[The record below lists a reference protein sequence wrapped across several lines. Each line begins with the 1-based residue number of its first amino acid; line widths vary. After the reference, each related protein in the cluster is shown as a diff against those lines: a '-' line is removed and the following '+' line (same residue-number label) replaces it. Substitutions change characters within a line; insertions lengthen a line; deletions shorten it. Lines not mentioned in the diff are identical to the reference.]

1 MAVKRARRLAWVE
14 ARTAGSAGRSEG
26 GMTEDTGKAR
36 QLAVLCG
43 AVVLCLSVWFAG
55 TAAVPDL
62 LAQGLVTPRGAA
74 WLTMAVQLGFVA
86 GTLVS
91 AVLSLA
97 DRRDPR
103 RLFLAC
109 GLLAAA
115 ATLAQTQVAPSGAA
129 ALGLRFV
136 AGAAMAG
143 VYPVGMKLAAS
154 WARPGAGSD
163 LGLLIGLLVGAV
175 TLGSALP
182 HLAPGL
188 LGGIGWRSAYLGAG
202 VLAAVGGLL
211 ILAFRPGPMLG
222 NRPPFR
228 PAQALEAWRNKGL
241 RLANLGYL
249 GHMWEL
255 YAMWAWVGLF
265 LAGVLGGQVGPFV
278 FAVMAA
284 GSLGCV
290 AAGLLADRWN
300 RASAAACCLL
310 VSGLCALLIGPAAG
324 LGAAVVL
331 AVALVWGFAVVA
343 DSAQFSAC
351 IVTLSPPDYVGT
363 MLTVQTSLG
372 FLLTAVTIGLVPAAV
387 GWLGWDWA
395 FAVLAPGPLLGA
407 WAMWRLRPMLPS
419 PAR

>member
-1 MAVKRARRLAWVE
+1 MIPLSDVSPAP
-14 ARTAGSAGRSEG
+14 AGTPKSRNLG
-26 GMTEDTGKAR
+26 
-36 QLAVLCG
+36 LLCL

-62 LAQGLVTPRGAA
+62 LASGLATPAQAG
-74 WLTMAVQLGFVA
+74 WLTTAVQLGFVA

-91 AVLSLA
+91 AILSLA

-109 GLLAAA
+109 GLVASA
-115 ATLAQTQVAPSGAA
+115 ATLAQTLVAPAGPA

-154 WARPGAGSD
+154 WAKAD

-182 HLAPGL
+182 HLIPGL
-188 LGGIGWRSAYLGAG
+188 FGGIGWQAAYLGAG
-202 VLAAVGGLL
+202 VLAALGGLA
-211 ILAFRPGPMLG
+211 ILGFRPGPLLG
-222 NRPPFR
+222 ARPPFR
-228 PAQALEAWRNKGL
+228 PSQALEAWRNKGL

-255 YAMWAWVGLF
+255 YAMWAWIGLF
-265 LAGVLGGQVGPFV
+265 LAGALGRPAGLWTFGVL
-278 FAVMAA
+278 AA
-284 GSLGCV
+284 GALGCI
-290 AAGLLADRWN
+290 AAGMLADRWN
-300 RASAAACCLL
+300 RAATAALCMLA
-310 VSGLCALLIGPAAG
+310 SGGCAVLIGPATA
-324 LGAAVVL
+324 LGTGVVL
-331 AVALVWGFAVVA
+331 AIALVWGFTVVA

-351 IVTLSPPDYVGT
+351 IVQLSPPDYVGT

-372 FLLTAVTIGLVPAAV
+372 FLLTAVTIGLVPMAV
-387 GWLGWDWA
+387 GLLGWDWA
-395 FAVLAPGPLLGA
+395 FLVLAPGPFLGA
-407 WAMWRLRPMLPS
+407 WAMWRLRPMLHGPG
-419 PAR
+419 

>member
-1 MAVKRARRLAWVE
+1 MSSKRANLA
-14 ARTAGSAGRSEG
+14 
-26 GMTEDTGKAR
+26 
-36 QLAVLCG
+36 LLCL

-62 LAQGLVTPRGAA
+62 LAAGLLAPGRAG
-74 WLTMAVQLGFVA
+74 WLTTAVQLGFVA

-103 RLFLAC
+103 LLFLAC
-109 GLLAAA
+109 GLLASAS
-115 ATLAQTQVAPSGAA
+115 TLAQTLVAPSGGA
-129 ALGLRFV
+129 ALALRFA

-154 WARPGAGSD
+154 WAKGD

-182 HLAPGL
+182 HLIPGL
-188 LGGIGWRSAYLGAG
+188 LGGIGWQAAYLGAG
-202 VLAAVGGLL
+202 LLSALGGLA
-211 ILAFRPGPMLG
+211 ILGFRAGPLLG

-255 YAMWAWVGLF
+255 YAMWAWIGLF
-265 LAGVLGGQVGPFV
+265 LSGALQRPAGLAV
-278 FAVMAA
+278 FAVLGA
-284 GSLGCV
+284 GALGCV
-290 AAGLLADRWN
+290 AAGVLADRWD
-300 RASAAACCLL
+300 RAATAALCML
-310 VSGLCALLIGPAAG
+310 VSGTCAVLIGPASG
-324 LGAAVVL
+324 LGTAIML
-331 AVALVWGFAVVA
+331 AIALVWGFSIVA

-351 IVTLSPPDYVGT
+351 IVQLSPPDYVGT

-372 FLLTAVTIGLVPAAV
+372 FLLTAATIGLVPAAV
-387 GWLGWDWA
+387 GWLGWDRA
-395 FAVLAPGPLLGA
+395 FLVLAPGPFLGA
-407 WAMWRLRPMLPS
+407 WAMWRLRPLLRA
-419 PAR
+419 AR